1 VQQEKPGRVGLL
13 ISTHPHMQI
22 WRLQSI
28 AKTRT
33 MQKALKG
40 KVQLE
45 KKESN
50 G

>member
-1 VQQEKPGRVGLL
+1 VPKEKPGRVGLL

-28 AKTRT
+28 AKTQT
-33 MQKALKG
+33 MQKVLKG

-45 KKESN
+45 KRENN